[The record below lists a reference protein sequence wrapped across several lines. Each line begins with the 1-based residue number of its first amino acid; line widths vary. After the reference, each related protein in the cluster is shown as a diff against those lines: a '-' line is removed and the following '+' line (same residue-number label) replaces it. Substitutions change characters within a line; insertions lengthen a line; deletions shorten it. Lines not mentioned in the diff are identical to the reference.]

1 VTTRDLCGTDELDL
15 ELSVWAS
22 AQLTVLGLLWVSVGL
37 HPVAW
42 VAGMTYAAVAGGL
55 ITIALH
61 RSWTGMLG
69 PANRVTIARA
79 ILVGGVTALVADAI
93 GNEPRVTLLVVLA
106 STALALDAVDGY
118 VARRTGTTTRLGARF
133 DMEVDAF
140 LILVLS
146 VFDSLSLGW
155 WVLVIGAMRYAFVA
169 AGWLLPWLRAT
180 LPVSYARKTVAAIQG
195 VALVAAGSRLFPA
208 PVATTIAAVALA
220 TLVWSFGRDVVWLW
234 RARAP
239 RQSTVRADVRL
250 AR

>member
-1 VTTRDLCGTDELDL
+1 
-15 ELSVWAS
+15 
-22 AQLTVLGLLWVSVGL
+22 
-37 HPVAW
+37 
-42 VAGMTYAAVAGGL
+42 L
-55 ITIALH
+55 ITIAL
-61 RSWTGMLG
+61 RRTWKGILG

-93 GNEPRVTLLVVLA
+93 GSEPPVPLVVTLA
-106 STALALDAVDGY
+106 ATALALDAVDGY
-118 VARRTGTTTRLGARF
+118 VARRTGTTTKLGARF

-155 WVLVIGAMRYAFVA
+155 WVLCIGAMRYAFVA
-169 AGWLLPWLRAT
+169 AGWVLPWLREA

-195 VALVAAGSRLFPA
+195 VALVAAGSRLFPH
-208 PVATTIAAVALA
+208 PVALAIAAFALA

-239 RQSTVRADVRL
+239 RAATVRADVRL